1 MSDIMQ
7 PAKTR
12 PWQSMAW
19 LLIIGML
26 LTGAAHSENKD
37 TDGMNTIVGSVCYRE
52 RMLLPPHAEILIN
65 LEEVARAD
73 APADLVASTRFVPE
87 TGQPWAFSLQY
98 DPAKLHDKG
107 RYVLRARI
115 EADSRLLF
123 TSTEHI
129 PAFDR
134 APEEPLKIMVSQ
146 VAGKPAGGNVP
157 PAKPDASLTNTYW
170 KLIELSGQPVA
181 LGAGNRE
188 LHMVLTTEGDRVH
201 GFSGCNKFTGNYQQ
215 KGGQLHFESLAST
228 RMACI
233 TGMEQEKRF
242 LHALGS
248 AVRYTLSGESL
259 SLYDRHDQLILRF
272 ESVYLK

>member
-1 MSDIMQ
+1 
-7 PAKTR
+7 
-12 PWQSMAW
+12 MAW
-19 LLIIGML
+19 LLIIGFL
-26 LTGAAHSENKD
+26 ISGIANSEIMD
-37 TDGMNTIVGSVCYRE
+37 TEGMKTIVGSVWYRE
-52 RMLLPPHAEILIN
+52 RMLLPPNAEILIN

-73 APADLVASTRFVPE
+73 APSDLIATTRFAPE
-87 TGQPWAFSLQY
+87 AGQPWVFSLEY

-115 EADSRLLF
+115 EAEGRLLF

-134 APEEPLKIMVSQ
+134 SPGEPLKIMVSQ
-146 VAGKPAGGNVP
+146 AAGRPADGNVTP
-157 PAKPDASLTNTYW
+157 TKPDASLTNTYW
-170 KLIELSGQPVA
+170 KLIELNGQTA
-181 LGAGNRE
+181 ELGAGNRE
-188 LHMVLTTEGDRVH
+188 LHMVLTTEGNRVQ

-215 KGGQLHFESLAST
+215 GDTQLHFKPLAST

-242 LHALGS
+242 LDALGYV
-248 AVRYTLSGESL
+248 VRFALSGESL

>member
-1 MSDIMQ
+1 
-7 PAKTR
+7 
-12 PWQSMAW
+12 MAW
-19 LLIIGML
+19 LFIIGML
-26 LTGAAHSENKD
+26 LTGAAHSENKE
-37 TDGMNTIVGSVCYRE
+37 TDGMNTIVGSVWYRE
-52 RMLLPPHAEILIN
+52 RMLLPPNAEILIN

-73 APADLVASTRFVPE
+73 APSDLISSTRFAPE
-87 TGQPWAFSLQY
+87 GGQPWAFSLQY

-134 APEEPLKIMVSQ
+134 VPEEPLKIMVSQ
-146 VAGKPAGGNVP
+146 VAGRPAGGNVP

-170 KLIELSGQPVA
+170 KLIELNGQPAA
-181 LGAGNRE
+181 LGAGDRE
-188 LHMVLTTEGDRVH
+188 LHMVLTAEGGRVQ
-201 GFSGCNKFTGNYQQ
+201 GFSGCNKFSGNYQR
-215 KGGQLHFESLAST
+215 KDGQLHFEPLAST

-242 LHALGS
+242 LDALGS
-248 AVRYTLSGESL
+248 AVRYTLSGERL

>member
-1 MSDIMQ
+1 MQ
-7 PAKTR
+7 QANTR
-12 PWQSMAW
+12 PWLSMAW
-19 LLIIGML
+19 TIIIGFL
-26 LTGAAHSENKD
+26 LAGAAHGETRE
-37 TDGMNTIVGSVCYRE
+37 TDGMKTIVGSVWYRE
-52 RMLLPPHAEILIN
+52 RMLLPPNAEILIN

-73 APADLVASTRFVPE
+73 APSELISSTRFAPE
-87 TGQPWAFSLQY
+87 GGQPWTFSLAY

-115 EADSRLLF
+115 EADGRLLF

-134 APEEPLKIMVSQ
+134 SPGEPLKIMVSR
-146 VAGKPAGGNVP
+146 VAGRPAGENVP

-170 KLIELSGQPVA
+170 KLIELNGQPAA

-188 LHMVLTTEGDRVH
+188 LHMVLTTEGNRVQ
-201 GFSGCNKFTGNYQQ
+201 GFSGCNKFTGNYQR
-215 KGGQLHFESLAST
+215 GDNQLHFEPLAST

-242 LHALGS
+242 LDALGNI
-248 AVRYTLSGESL
+248 VRYALSGESL
-259 SLYDRHDQLILRF
+259 SLYDRQNQLILRF

>member
-1 MSDIMQ
+1 MRQKNTM
-7 PAKTR
+7 
-12 PWQSMAW
+12 PWQRMAW
-19 LLIIGML
+19 LPIIGVL
-26 LTGAAHSENKD
+26 PTGTTHSEIRE
-37 TDGMNTIVGSVCYRE
+37 TDGIKTIVGTVWYQE
-52 RMLLPPHAEILIN
+52 RMLLPPNAEILIN

-73 APADLVASTRFVPE
+73 APSDLIATTRFAPE
-87 TGQPWAFSLQY
+87 AGQPWVFSLEY

-115 EADSRLLF
+115 EAEGRLLF

-134 APEEPLKIMVSQ
+134 NPEEPMKIVVSQ
-146 VAGKPAGGNVP
+146 IASRPAGGNVP

-170 KLIELSGQPVA
+170 KLIELNGQPAA

-188 LHMVLTTEGDRVH
+188 LHMVLTTEGDRVK
-201 GFSGCNKFTGNYQQ
+201 GFSGCNKFTGNYQRRDD
-215 KGGQLHFESLAST
+215 QLHFKPLAST

-233 TGMEQEKRF
+233 SGMGQEKRF
-242 LHALGS
+242 LDVLGNV
-248 AVRYTLSGESL
+248 VRYALIGESL